1 MSNKER
7 IKLEIDV
14 LKALLLAFLTA
25 IFGVFGYSV
34 INYQKIDI
42 LQGISIIA
50 GLFIL
55 FLIVYFLAKRTIKNL
70 NKIEELE

>member
-55 FLIVYFLAKRTIKNL
+55 FLIVYFIAKRTIRNL